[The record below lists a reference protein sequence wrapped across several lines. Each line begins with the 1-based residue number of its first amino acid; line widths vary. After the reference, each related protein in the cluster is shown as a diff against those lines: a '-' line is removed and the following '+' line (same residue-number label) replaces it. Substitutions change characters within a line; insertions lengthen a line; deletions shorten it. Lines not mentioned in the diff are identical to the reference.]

1 MPTCTDA
8 AVDTAENKKNGWLEI
23 AERTIIIFMLSSI
36 TGWVYEF
43 FFYLVTEHRAGNSG
57 FFFGPYLPVYGFG
70 ALFILLFTRPFRRHP
85 AAVFFGSIPVTGVLE
100 YFTGLVMFRI
110 WHERWW
116 DYRESFLNIDG
127 YVCLRSVL
135 SFAVGALVLMY
146 LLEPQVKERLSGDK
160 RAVLR
165 HAICIIFTL
174 VFAADAVMT
183 ILWRMP
189 NSVL

>member
-1 MPTCTDA
+1 M
-8 AVDTAENKKNGWLEI
+8 
-23 AERTIIIFMLSSI
+23 
-36 TGWVYEF
+36 
-43 FFYLVTEHRAGNSG
+43 
-57 FFFGPYLPVYGFG
+57 
-70 ALFILLFTRPFRRHP
+70 FI
-85 AAVFFGSIPVTGVLE
+85 GSFPGRGVLE

-116 DYRESFLNIDG
+116 DYRELFLNIDG
-127 YVCLRSVL
+127 YVCLRSVF